1 MRALIQKVSRADVAV
16 GGASLGRIGQGLLVL
31 LGVADDDT
39 EEDLSYLLRKIIRMR
54 IFEDA
59 DDKMNLSLEDVGGS
73 LLVVSQFTLFANTK
87 KGNRPSFTEAGKPDF
102 SQMMY
107 EQFIERC
114 RAAGIHT
121 ECGEFG
127 THMEVSL
134 VNDGPVTIWI
144 DSKNR

>member
-102 SQMMY
+102 STMMY
-107 EQFIERC
+107 EQSIERC

-127 THMEVSL
+127 AHMEVSL

>member
-102 SQMMY
+102 SKMMY

>member
-73 LLVVSQFTLFANTK
+73 LLVVSQFTLFEKKK

-102 SQMMY
+102 SKMMY

-127 THMEVSL
+127 AHMEVSL